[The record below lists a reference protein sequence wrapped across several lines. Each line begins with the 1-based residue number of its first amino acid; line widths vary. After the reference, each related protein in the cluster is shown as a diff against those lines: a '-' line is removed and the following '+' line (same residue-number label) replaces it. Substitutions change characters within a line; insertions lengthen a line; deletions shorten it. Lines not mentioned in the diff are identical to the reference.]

1 MKPAPESADGKAAEP
16 ASQKNLPALAQ
27 LIHERSPELLRH
39 AARDRALTEELALA
53 LLARR
58 DLPGEV
64 LEELAR
70 NVSVVKHRKVRIA
83 VVTHPRTPRHV
94 SLPIV
99 RHLYNFELMQI
110 ALTPNALADLRMAVE
125 EGLIARLESISAGER
140 LSLAKRGSTRIAA
153 ALLLD
158 AEARVT
164 RAALDNPHMTEI
176 WIVKAL
182 LDAGSPQHLVDATC
196 RHAKWSLRRDVRVAL
211 LRNDKTP
218 LARAISIAN
227 ALPSMVLREVL
238 ANSRLAANVKD
249 YLTRILLERP
259 VGV

>member
-1 MKPAPESADGKAAEP
+1 MTRLDRDRDAAAP
-16 ASQKNLPALAQ
+16 ASQKDPPALAH
-27 LIHERSPELLRH
+27 LIHEHSPDLLLQ

-70 NVSVVKHRKVRIA
+70 NVSVVKHRKVRLA

-99 RHLYNFELMQI
+99 RHLYTFELMQI
-110 ALTPNALADLRMAVE
+110 ALTPNALADLKMVVE

-140 LSLAKRGSTRIAA
+140 LSLAKRGPTRIAA
-153 ALLLD
+153 TLLLD
-158 AEARVT
+158 AEARVV
-164 RAALDNPHMTEI
+164 RAAMDNPHMTEI

-182 LDAGSPQHLVDATC
+182 LDEESPQHLVDAVC
-196 RHAKWSLRRDVRVAL
+196 RHAKWSLRRDIQLAL

-218 LARAISIAN
+218 LARVLAIAN

-238 ANSRLAANVKD
+238 RNSKLAPNVKD
-249 YLTRILLERP
+249 YLTRILQERP